1 MQPRQQT
8 GGRTKALLI
17 FGISLA
23 AAVAAV
29 FLVFRVVQL
38 AQQEVA
44 KAREAPS
51 TVEVVVAARDLN
63 VGVTIGDGDVVVR
76 SLAAEMVPTEGVFH
90 TAEEMGI
97 RVPRER
103 ILANEI
109 VRDERLALAD
119 AGIGLNA
126 IVSPGKRAM
135 SVAVDAETGVAGF
148 IQPGNY
154 VDVIVTIRPDDADAE
169 KRWASKAFLQGI
181 KVLAVGERTDASK
194 TGPNAAKS
202 GVKAKSSREKPTV
215 TLELELAQAEELALS
230 STRGD
235 IHLVLRNDIDIT
247 EQDTQGSI
255 ASRLVGAPT
264 EVAKAPTAKG
274 KGKGTTGTSKPPPPT
289 GPVSEIITGSQV
301 EEVQFDKDGTK
312 SVTVQPKRQNR

>member
-8 GGRTKALLI
+8 GGRYKALLI
-17 FGISLA
+17 FGISLT

-44 KAREAPS
+44 KAREAPT
-51 TVEVVVAARDLN
+51 TVSVVVAVRDLN
-63 VGVTIGDGDVVVR
+63 VGVTIGEEDVALR
-76 SLAAEMVPTEGVFH
+76 SMGAETVPPDGVFH
-90 TAEEMGI
+90 TLEEFGV

-109 VRDERLALAD
+109 VREQRLALAD
-119 AGIGLNA
+119 AGVGLNA

-154 VDVIVTIRPDDADAE
+154 VDVIVTIRPDDTEGE

-181 KVLAVGERTDASK
+181 KVLAVGQRTDATSEGK
-194 TGPNAAKS
+194 NAPKS
-202 GVKAKSSREKPTV
+202 GLKSKSTREKPTV
-215 TLELELAQAEELALS
+215 TLELDLEQAEELALS
-230 STRGD
+230 ATRGD

-247 EQDTQGSI
+247 QKDTQGVI
-255 ASRLVGAPT
+255 ASALVGAPVEEKPKGGPRAT
-264 EVAKAPTAKG
+264 VA
-274 KGKGTTGTSKPPPPT
+274 PPPA
-289 GPVSEIITGSQV
+289 GPVSEIIVGDQV
-301 EEVQFDKDGTK
+301 EEVQFERDGSK
-312 SVTVQPKRQNR
+312 SVTVQSKRKNR

>member
-8 GGRTKALLI
+8 GGRYKALLI

-23 AAVAAV
+23 AAIAAV

-44 KAREAPS
+44 KAREAP
-51 TVEVVVAARDLN
+51 TTVVVAVATRDLN
-63 VGVTIGDGDVVVR
+63 VGVSIGEGDVVVR
-76 SLAAEMVPTEGVFH
+76 SMAAEMVPTEGIFH
-90 TAEEMGI
+90 SVAELSH

-109 VRDERLALAD
+109 VREARLALAD
-119 AGIGLNA
+119 AGVGLNA
-126 IVSPGKRAM
+126 LVSPGKRAM

-154 VDVIVTIRPDDADAE
+154 VDVIVTIRPDDGEGE

-181 KVLAVGERTDASK
+181 KVLAVGQRTDATK
-194 TGPNAAKS
+194 TGSGAAMS
-202 GVKAKSSREKPTV
+202 GMKGKSSREKPTV
-215 TLELELAQAEELALS
+215 TLELDLEQAEELALS
-230 STRGD
+230 ATRGD

-247 EQDTQGSI
+247 QRDTQGVI
-255 ASRLVGAPT
+255 ASNLVGAPPSET
-264 EVAKAPTAKG
+264 KPTKPDNG
-274 KGKGTTGTSKPPPPT
+274 KRPPPT
-289 GPVSEIITGSQV
+289 VVEPKGPVSEIIVGDQV
-301 EEVQFDKDGTK
+301 EQVQFDEDGNKT
-312 SVTVQPKRQNR
+312 SPNKRRNR

>member
-8 GGRTKALLI
+8 GGRYKALLI
-17 FGISLA
+17 FGISLT

-44 KAREAPS
+44 KAREAP
-51 TVEVVVAARDLN
+51 TAVDVVVATRDLN
-63 VGVTIGDGDVVVR
+63 VGVTIGAEDIVIR
-76 SLAAEMVPTEGVFH
+76 SLAIEMVPAEGIFH
-90 TAEEMGI
+90 TIEDLGV

-109 VRDERLALAD
+109 VREQRLALAD
-119 AGIGLNA
+119 AGVGLNA

-154 VDVIVTIRPDDADAE
+154 VDVIVTIRPDDIDGERA
-169 KRWASKAFLQGI
+169 WASKAFLQGI
-181 KVLAVGERTDASK
+181 KVLAVGARTDATK
-194 TGPNAAKS
+194 TGPGATKS
-202 GVKAKSSREKPTV
+202 GMKGKSREKPTV
-215 TLELELAQAEELALS
+215 TLELSLEQAEELALS
-230 STRGD
+230 ATRGD

-247 EQDTQGSI
+247 ENDTQGVF
-255 ASRLVGAPT
+255 ASRLVGGEPE
-264 EVAKAPTAKG
+264 EVPAKG
-274 KGKGTTGTSKPPPPT
+274 PKGPNGPKRPPVATSPS
-289 GPVSEIITGSQV
+289 GPVSEIIVGDQV
-301 EEVQFDKDGTK
+301 EEVQFDQDGNKTNP
-312 SVTVQPKRQNR
+312 SKRRNR